1 MFSVQPDTGVLVL
14 GTPQAKAETATPNG
28 KMSLDVLKTLLG
40 VLKKER
46 MPRRKICLAP
56 CFGSTVPLVRE
67 MPTKWLKR
75 IYQASYYDPPVIY

>member
-14 GTPQAKAETATPNG
+14 GTPQAKAETVTPNW

-46 MPRRKICLAP
+46 MSFSFLGGKSALRPVLALQYP
-56 CFGSTVPLVRE
+56 
-67 MPTKWLKR
+67 K
-75 IYQASYYDPPVIY
+75 